1 MYRIAHISD
10 IHVGDWNPEVAET
23 AKEELIKLKPE
34 LIIANGDLTNKGTI
48 EQYRIGRKYLEELK
62 EGTEAEMMVVSGN
75 HDLRDAGY
83 EVFRKHFGGFPK
95 VLDFKSK
102 YEHAHVVGLKSG
114 LPDLNDGMIG
124 ERQRDF
130 LDDDFSKVPNHHI
143 KIVVFHHHL
152 LPVPLGGRERNI
164 LYDAGD
170 VIDILM
176 RQGVDLVFHGHRHVP
191 NVYMLSNI
199 VVLNAGTI
207 SCKKK
212 RSWLPNTYNLV
223 ELTEKEVVVKLA
235 EVGGRTHEFASFKKT
250 IIGDEYMLMQKMRRS
265 ITDIYPVP
273 EL

>member
-1 MYRIAHISD
+1 MYRIAQISD
-10 IHVGDWNPEVAET
+10 IHVGDWDPEVAET
-23 AKEELIKLKPE
+23 AKEELVKLDPE
-34 LIIANGDLTNKGTI
+34 LIIMNGDLTNKGTI
-48 EQYRIGRKYLEELK
+48 EQYRIGNRYLDDLK
-62 EGTEAEMMVVSGN
+62 ESTGAQMIIVSGN

-83 EVFRKHFGGFPK
+83 EVFHKHFGSFPK

-114 LPDLNDGMIG
+114 LPDLDDGMIG

-130 LDDDFSKVPNHHI
+130 LNKDFSKVPNEHI

-199 VVLNAGTI
+199 VVLNAGTM

-223 ELTEKEVVVKLA
+223 ELVEDEVKVKLV
-235 EVGGRTHEFASFKKT
+235 EVGGKTHSFAAFRKT
-250 IIGDEYMLMQKMRRS
+250 MVGDEYMLMQKMRRS
-265 ITDIYPVP
+265 IKDLYPVP